1 MVIWEAV
8 WRKRFQSVSVSH
20 SAPSDSAASSG
31 QQAYRAAAPCRISA
45 ITASGESG
53 CSSPLVDG
61 IVQPHDL
68 RRGRVGGA
76 AGLFMVLELTD
87 DPVYRRIHVHDRGIP
102 AAFASQ
108 IQLAAV
114 LPAAAQPGHLPAAG
128 AAEVWSQPRNGRLL
142 SVGLLPG
149 ILFPPSFPAPLGKY
163 PLPPVWGIPPY
174 RCNGDFPKRRFTLC
188 LFQSGTSRQY
198 GIPCRFKASE
208 MA

>member
-1 MVIWEAV
+1 MGDCLAEAFPVRVCQPLRPLRFGGQLRTAGIPRCRALQDQRHHRFRRV
-8 WRKRFQSVSVSH
+8 WLLQ
-20 SAPSDSAASSG
+20 P
-31 QQAYRAAAPCRISA
+31 P
-45 ITASGESG
+45 
-53 CSSPLVDG
+53 VDG

-76 AGLFMVLELTD
+76 AGLFMVPELTD

-149 ILFPPSFPAPLGKY
+149 ILF
-163 PLPPVWGIPPY
+163 
-174 RCNGDFPKRRFTLC
+174 RR
-188 LFQSGTSRQY
+188 LFLRRLENIRFHQY
-198 GIPCRFKASE
+198 GVSLLIFR
-208 MA
+208 